1 MTDDFEGRR
10 KEGGD
15 RVDAARPSVGSALEL
30 IGQIVDPGSFTP
42 HLAGVGAVLT
52 GTAKVNGRT
61 IALVVYDRTT
71 RAASAAHFVSKIIA
85 LQEHVWEHPCPIL
98 YLFDDAP
105 VTDLQ
110 AVFAARRGIGHTYY
124 NGARLATRVPQIG
137 VVLRNAYDAKS
148 FLPALCDALVLVDG
162 VRICLADPDWM
173 PMLTGESVADEQYGD
188 ARMHATTSGLASVVA
203 ANQEEAIDWA
213 LRYLSFL
220 PDHTAAAPRRVTTR
234 KPEVSGRKLE
244 QIVPSDPAKPFDM
257 TELLREVI
265 DSESL
270 LELRRDF
277 APEMITAFARL
288 GGRPI
293 GVVANNARHR
303 GGLLFPE
310 SCDKAAEFVA
320 LCDRFRIPLVF
331 VVDTPGFMPG
341 TQTERRGILRA
352 AARLYR
358 ALAGAT
364 VPRMTVL
371 ARKAHSAGLYAM
383 CGPPFRPD
391 ACLAL
396 PTAIVSVF
404 GQKLSSQLTRHLSGG
419 ARTAQIDDPRRSNTS
434 GDGMRGYEAFF
445 ELKAHASNLVFD
457 DIVTLER
464 LRDELSMRL
473 ERMSDM

>member
-1 MTDDFEGRR
+1 VTKHLDGGRNDG
-10 KEGGD
+10 EL
-15 RVDAARPSVGSALEL
+15 RVGTPPPSVESAHDL
-30 IGQIVDPGSFTP
+30 IGRFVDPGSFLP
-42 HLAGVGAVLT
+42 HNAGVGAVLT

-61 IALVVYDRTT
+61 VAIVAHDRTT

-85 LQEHVWEHPCPIL
+85 LQEYVWERPCPIL
-98 YLFDDAP
+98 YLFDEAP
-105 VTDLQ
+105 VAHLQ
-110 AVFAARRGIGHTYY
+110 AVFAAKRGIGHTYY
-124 NGARLATRVPQIG
+124 NSARLANRVPQIG
-137 VVLRNAYDAKS
+137 VLLRSAYDAQS

-162 VRICLADPDWM
+162 VRIGLADPGWM
-173 PMLTGESVADEQYGD
+173 PMLTGEVVDAEQYGD
-188 ARMHATTSGLASVVA
+188 AKTHATMSGLAHAVA
-203 ANQEEAIDWA
+203 NDPSQAIDWA

-220 PDHTAAAPRRVTTR
+220 PDHAAAAPRHVAARE
-234 KPEVSGRKLE
+234 PERSGRSLE
-244 QIVPSDPAKPFDM
+244 QIVPGESTKPFDM
-257 TELLREVI
+257 TALLREFI

-270 LELRRDF
+270 HEIRRDF

-288 GGRPI
+288 GGRSI
-293 GVVANNARHR
+293 GIVANNSRHR

-310 SCDKAAEFVA
+310 GCDKSAEFVE
-320 LCDRFRIPLVF
+320 LCSRYGIPLVF

-341 TQTERRGILRA
+341 TQMERRGSLRA

-358 ALAGAT
+358 ALADAT
-364 VPRMTVL
+364 VPRITVL

-404 GQKLSSQLTRHLSGG
+404 GEKLASQLAKHLSRDAG
-419 ARTAQIDDPRRSNTS
+419 TAQVDGQLRTDGGGVGSRS
-434 GDGMRGYEAFF
+434 YEALF

-464 LRDELSMRL
+464 LRDELSTRL
-473 ERMSDM
+473 ERMAEA

>member
-1 MTDDFEGRR
+1 MSDSEHIGAPNRDMVHT
-10 KEGGD
+10 
-15 RVDAARPSVGSALEL
+15 SVGSALDL
-30 IGQIVDPGSFTP
+30 IEHIVDPGSFVP
-42 HLAGVGAVLT
+42 HHAGVGAVST

-85 LQEHVWEHPCPIL
+85 LQEYVWEHPCPIL

-105 VTDLQ
+105 VADLQ
-110 AVFAARRGIGHTYY
+110 TVFAARRGIGHTYY

-173 PMLTGESVADEQYGD
+173 PMLTGEVVSGEQYGD
-188 ARMHATTSGLASVVA
+188 ARMHASASGLAYVVA
-203 ANQEEAIDWA
+203 TNQEEAIDWA

-220 PDHTAAAPRRVTTR
+220 PNHTAAAARRVAPR
-234 KPEVSGRKLE
+234 EPDVSGRKLE
-244 QIVPSDPAKPFDM
+244 QIVPSDPTKPFDM

-265 DSESL
+265 DSGSL

-277 APEMITAFARL
+277 APEMITALARL
-288 GGRPI
+288 DGRSI
-293 GVVANNARHR
+293 GIVANNARHR

-320 LCDRFRIPLVF
+320 LCNRFRIPLVF

-341 TQTERRGILRA
+341 TQMERRGSLRA

-364 VPRMTVL
+364 VPRITVL

-396 PTAIVSVF
+396 PTATVSVF
-404 GQKLSSQLTRHLSGG
+404 GHKLASQLTRHLTRET
-419 ARTAQIDDPRRSNTS
+419 RTAQVDDVHRADAAE
-434 GDGMRGYEAFF
+434 DGMRGYEAFF
-445 ELKAHASNLVFD
+445 DLKAHASNLVFD

-464 LRDELSMRL
+464 LRHELSTRL
-473 ERMSDM
+473 EHMAEM

>member
-1 MTDDFEGRR
+1 MTNDLDGGRND
-10 KEGGD
+10 GNNHVG
-15 RVDAARPSVGSALEL
+15 ATRPSIGSALEL
-30 IGQIVDPGSFTP
+30 IEHIVDPGSFAP
-42 HLAGVGAVLT
+42 HHAGVGAVLT

-71 RAASAAHFVSKIIA
+71 RAASASHFVSKIIA

-110 AVFAARRGIGHTYY
+110 TVFAAKRGIGHTYY
-124 NGARLATRVPQIG
+124 NGARLAARVPQIG

-173 PMLTGESVADEQYGD
+173 PMLTGEVIADEQYGD
-188 ARMHATTSGLASVVA
+188 ARMHATTSGLAHVVA
-203 ANQEEAIDWA
+203 TNSEEAIDWA

-220 PDHTAAAPRRVTTR
+220 PDHTGAAPSHVTSR
-234 KPEVSGRKLE
+234 EPEVSGRKLE
-244 QIVPSDPAKPFDM
+244 QIVPGDPTKPFDM

-265 DSESL
+265 DAGSL

-288 GGRPI
+288 SGRCI
-293 GVVANNARHR
+293 GIVANNARHR
-303 GGLLFPE
+303 GGLLFPD

-320 LCDRFRIPLVF
+320 LCNRFCIPLVF

-341 TQTERRGILRA
+341 TQMERRGSLRA

-358 ALAGAT
+358 ALASAT

-396 PTAIVSVF
+396 PTAVVSVF
-404 GQKLSSQLTRHLSGG
+404 GHKLASQLTKHLTRD
-419 ARTAQIDDPRRSNTS
+419 AKTAQVDDLRRAGAL
-434 GDGMRGYEAFF
+434 GDGMRRYEALF

-457 DIVTLER
+457 DIVNLER

-473 ERMSDM
+473 ERMTGR

>member
-1 MTDDFEGRR
+1 MTNDLD
-10 KEGGD
+10 GGPND
-15 RVDAARPSVGSALEL
+15 GDNRVCTIQPLIESALDL
-30 IGQIVDPGSFTP
+30 IGNIVDPGSFAP
-42 HLAGVGAVLT
+42 HHAGVGAVLT

-98 YLFDDAP
+98 YVFDEAP
-105 VTDLQ
+105 VAHLQ
-110 AVFAARRGIGHTYY
+110 AVFAGKRGIGHTYY
-124 NGARLATRVPQIG
+124 NGARLATRVPQVGI
-137 VVLRNAYDAKS
+137 VLRNAYDAQS
-148 FLPALCDALVLVDG
+148 FLPALCDALVLVEG

-173 PMLTGESVADEQYGD
+173 PMLTGEVVADEQYGD
-188 ARMHATTSGLASVVA
+188 ARMHATTSGLAHVVA
-203 ANQEEAIDWA
+203 NNQAEAIDWA

-220 PDHTAAAPRRVTTR
+220 PDHTAAAPRGATPSE
-234 KPEVSGRKLE
+234 PEVSGRKLE
-244 QIVPSDPAKPFDM
+244 QIVPSDPTKPFDM
-257 TELLREVI
+257 RELLREVI
-265 DSESL
+265 DSGSL

-288 GGRPI
+288 GGRSI
-293 GVVANNARHR
+293 GIVANNARHR

-310 SCDKAAEFVA
+310 TCDKAAEFVA
-320 LCDRFRIPLVF
+320 LCNRFRIPLVF
-331 VVDTPGFMPG
+331 FVDTPGFMPG
-341 TQTERRGILRA
+341 TQMERRGTLRA

-404 GQKLSSQLTRHLSGG
+404 GQKLASQLARHLARD
-419 ARTAQIDDPRRSNTS
+419 ARTAQVDDLRPADAG
-434 GDGMRGYEAFF
+434 GDGMRSYEALF

-464 LRDELSMRL
+464 LRDELSTRL
-473 ERMSDM
+473 ERMTGA